1 MKKRLYC
8 ALVVLLSLLSFET
21 KAHERTTD
29 AIKIVKT
36 YEAKVSWYK
45 HGLKT
50 ANGERFNPNLYTVA
64 HRTLPFGTWVRF
76 TDPETNKK
84 VIARVN
90 DRGPFIGGRQFDLS
104 WGSAKK
110 LGILD
115 KGVTRLKVE
124 IIKYKT

>member
-8 ALVVLLSLLSFET
+8 ALVVFLSLLSPET
-21 KAHERTTD
+21 NAHERTTD

-50 ANGERFNPNLYTVA
+50 ANGERFNPSLYTVA
-64 HRTLPFGTWVRF
+64 HKTLPFGTWVRF
-76 TDPETNKK
+76 TNPETNKK
-84 VIARVN
+84 VTARVN
-90 DRGPFIGGRQFDLS
+90 DRGPFFKGREFDLS

-110 LGILD
+110 LGILE

>member
-8 ALVVLLSLLSFET
+8 ALVVFLSLLSFET

-50 ANGERFNPNLYTVA
+50 ANGERFNPNLHTVA
-64 HRTLPFGTWVRF
+64 HGTLPFGTWVRF
-76 TDPETNKK
+76 TDPVT
-84 VIARVN
+84 I
-90 DRGPFIGGRQFDLS
+90 
-104 WGSAKK
+104 KK
-110 LGILD
+110 LLQ
-115 KGVTRLKVE
+115 E
-124 IIKYKT
+124 